1 MVETS
6 KRKIVDTLKGT
17 AEFTPAV
24 VKVKKIKLVDEAEE
38 VNDEVAHA
46 EEEIAAILE
55 VADDVAGGDDLP
67 CDVEADDDEDDPE
80 MVECA
85 KCGTMT
91 HISVGRCS
99 KEGCDYVFKFTASGH
114 LMDGFVVGESTVEY
128 EEGAVSESEEEY
140 EDSDE
145 SDSDS
150 DDSEEE
156 EACPWADGDSDGS
169 WQP

>member
-1 MVETS
+1 MQAIETN
-6 KRKIVDTLKGT
+6 KRKIVDG
-17 AEFTPAV
+17 TPAV
-24 VKVKKIKLVDEAEE
+24 TPAVIKVKKIKIVEEAEE
-38 VNDEVAHA
+38 VNDEVVRA

-114 LMDGFVVGESTVEY
+114 LMDGFVVGENTVEY
-128 EEGAVSESEEEY
+128 EEGAESESEEEY
-140 EDSDE
+140 EDSDD
-145 SDSDS
+145 SGSDS
-150 DDSEEE
+150 DDSDEE